1 MDMEKLLTGLFDYQR
16 FEQSPALKGV
26 LDEVEARHFSE
37 ELSDD
42 ALKTL
47 FAAGDPY
54 SQTPDPRRKDGPP

>member
-16 FEQSPALKGV
+16 FEQSPTLKGV
-26 LDEVEARHFSE
+26 LDEVEARYFAE

-47 FAAGDPY
+47 FAAGDLY
-54 SQTPDPRRKDGPP
+54 SQTPDPGRKDGPP